1 MKNIVEYI
9 SESERISLINEYI
22 KDNFN
27 VDGFIIL
34 DMSDESLVSQWGT
47 GDLQKCIKEIL
58 KLKEQ
63 DSSKEYWIVA
73 TINGG
78 YYDINDEGNHVVL
91 KSLEYNEKDEYY
103 GINPKF
109 NEYLS

>member
-1 MKNIVEYI
+1 MKNIVEY
-9 SESERISLINEYI
+9 L

-27 VDGFIIL
+27 VSGFIIL

-58 KLKEQ
+58 KLKEK
-63 DSSKEYWIVA
+63 DSSKEYWIIA

-78 YYDINDEGNHVVL
+78 YYDLSDEGNYLVL
-91 KSLEYNEKDEYY
+91 KSLEYNEKDSKY

-109 NEYLS
+109 NNYLS

>member
-1 MKNIVEYI
+1 MKTIVEY
-9 SESERISLINEYI
+9 L

-47 GDLQKCIKEIL
+47 GDLQKAIKEIL

-63 DSSKEYWIVA
+63 DASKEYWIVA
-73 TINGG
+73 TINAG
-78 YYDINDEGNHVVL
+78 YYDLSDEGNYLVL
-91 KSLEYNEKDEYY
+91 KSLEYNEKDSKY

-109 NEYLS
+109 NDYLT